1 MNNGQTR
8 YIEEDEID
16 LRELW
21 KIIMDRKLFIV
32 IFTLIITIGAIIWAI
47 TRTPIYEVKS
57 NIQIGFI
64 GENLIAEPNT
74 LIKTANIV
82 FNVEDKVST
91 KEKFVSEVTSITAN
105 KKLKNFIEI
114 KTQAIS
120 NDEALKKNKL
130 VVSYIENKYKSKIDQ
145 FILNNN
151 NNNIIAIELKI
162 SNLKN
167 LETKNLKRQIELLKT
182 QKIVKIDE
190 KIKRLKNQDIKNIQ
204 RQIELLKTQKIV
216 KIDEKIKFY
225 NKIKIN
231 TLNEKI
237 KFHTDKLKEYT
248 KSVKQIYQNNQEN
261 TDRTSLTISSL
272 QMVNYQNLIL
282 NSQNKVEDL
291 KIEIETINNEVI
303 PNLQR
308 EKNNIQD
315 VTIKDLQLKIDNI
328 NNVSI
333 LNLQREKNNIQDDIL
348 RKLEYKLKF
357 ELPNKQVKLLEQIE
371 QYKFQNSEQNIQ
383 NSKVIGSYVVKD
395 YPIKPKKKLIVVVS
409 FVTGFILSIFMV
421 FLLNFIGKEN
431 DK

>member
-1 MNNGQTR
+1 MNNEQAR

-21 KIIMDRKLFIV
+21 KIIMNKKLFIIV
-32 IFTLIITIGAIIWAI
+32 FTSIVTIGAIAWAM

-64 GENLIAEPNT
+64 GEDLIVEPNT
-74 LIKTANIV
+74 LIKIANIV

-91 KEKFVSEVTSITAN
+91 KEAFVSEVTSISAN

-120 NDEALKKNKL
+120 NDEALKKNKE

-151 NNNIIAIELKI
+151 NNIKAIEVKI
-162 SNLKN
+162 SNLEN
-167 LETKNLKRQIELLKT
+167 LEAKNLK
-182 QKIVKIDE
+182 
-190 KIKRLKNQDIKNIQ
+190 

-231 TLNEKI
+231 ALNEKI
-237 KFHTDKLKEYT
+237 KFHTDKLKEYS
-248 KSVKQIYQNNQEN
+248 KSVKQIYQNNQTN
-261 TDRTSLTISSL
+261 IDKTSLTIASL

-291 KIEIETINNEVI
+291 KIEIETINNETI

-308 EKNNIQD
+308 EKKNIQD

-333 LNLQREKNNIQDDIL
+333 LNLKREKKNIQDDTL
-348 RKLEYKLKF
+348 RNLEYKLKV
-357 ELPNKQVKLLEQIE
+357 ELPNKKVKLLEQIE
-371 QYKFQNSEQNIQ
+371 QYRFQNSKQNIQ
-383 NSKVIGSYVVKD
+383 NSKVIGDYIVRD

-409 FVTGFILSIFMV
+409 FVTGFILSIFIV
-421 FLLNFIGKEN
+421 FFLNFIGKNE
-431 DK
+431 DEKS